1 MGENRCLI
9 CWEIIPEGRM
19 VCPTCWAA
27 AMKDNAI
34 EKANNPK
41 KEVKRTM
48 INWHVRFSN
57 ETFWVAVLPAIGL
70 VITSAL
76 DIFGITADLGEIVQK
91 LIVFVKA
98 VFAVLTLIGVINDP
112 TTAGLKDSER
122 AMTYKEPYRDPI
134 EED

>member
-1 MGENRCLI
+1 MNENHCVI
-9 CWEIIPEGRM
+9 CWAIIPEGRQ
-19 VCPTCWAA
+19 VCPLCYASIMRDESPT
-27 AMKDNAI
+27 KQK
-34 EKANNPK
+34 EQT

-48 INWHVRFSN
+48 INWRVRFSN

>member
-1 MGENRCLI
+1 
-9 CWEIIPEGRM
+9 
-19 VCPTCWAA
+19 
-27 AMKDNAI
+27 
-34 EKANNPK
+34 
-41 KEVKRTM
+41 M